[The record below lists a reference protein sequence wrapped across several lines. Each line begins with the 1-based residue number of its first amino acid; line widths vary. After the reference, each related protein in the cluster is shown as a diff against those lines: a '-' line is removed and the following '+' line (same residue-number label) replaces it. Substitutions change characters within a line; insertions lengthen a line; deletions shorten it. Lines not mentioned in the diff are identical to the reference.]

1 MGNSLRPIFSLLWP
15 LRAEGVMRTMTTEKL
30 LKGMPVLQTQI
41 DTLLEFD
48 VSQTSLHSSGTRR
61 RTFSGAFTVFLCPHR
76 FIPRS

>member
-1 MGNSLRPIFSLLWP
+1 
-15 LRAEGVMRTMTTEKL
+15 MRTMTTEKL

-48 VSQTSLHSSGTRR
+48 VSQTLASFSALTLRNHAASQDRGFSSLSR
-61 RTFSGAFTVFLCPHR
+61 LR